1 MKVESDGEGGTGQKG
16 SKGSSGKRTMRGV
29 RAKVRPRM
37 SVGMLFTNDLQCQNE
52 WFAVYMQVLLAS
64 GTASHSRLVSH
75 KIQNNS
81 RSNAYKQ
88 EAWGHCRCWCSVS
101 TACQLQVVQHAAMC
115 MTQRSDQSTQASL
128 EP

>member
-52 WFAVYMQVLLAS
+52 WFAVYMQVLALLVAQPPIQGLS
-64 GTASHSRLVSH
+64 VTRYKITAEAMLTSRRPGVIAGAGVLSVLLVS
-75 KIQNNS
+75 
-81 RSNAYKQ
+81 
-88 EAWGHCRCWCSVS
+88 CRLCSM
-101 TACQLQVVQHAAMC
+101 QLCA
-115 MTQRSDQSTQASL
+115 
-128 EP
+128 